1 MINLETADVI
11 VQVISVVE
19 PIKHGVPLFRVKMIK
34 GSEIALKPVWTS
46 GKDEH
51 DDPFL
56 VPNLPIANTLASS
69 LISFAI
75 PSQDE
80 ADTASIHPRQL
91 ADLLSAESWAAPSRP
106 GSNRVG
112 GQVKEF
118 KAGLWKP
125 WDVIEL
131 GGGMMQFNAI
141 NTVLLCS
148 RYLIIRDQI

>member
-56 VPNLPIANTLASS
+56 VSNLPIANTLASS

-91 ADLLSAESWAAPSRP
+91 ADLLSAATATRP
-106 GSNRVG
+106 GSNRAG
-112 GQVKEF
+112 GQVKGF

-131 GGGMMQFNAI
+131 GGGMMQFNEI